1 MPSRNRHLP
10 RGQSWPLTLT
20 DLIEGLG
27 EAYSLVRRPR
37 FDTGMFSDVV
47 LRVRWTPAESFN
59 YGMGGIHP
67 DAVGIEVTVKPVRSL
82 DRVAVRSLLR
92 SRGVPQLRE
101 WVESTQ
107 TAAETWTLAR
117 KPYDFRHAG
126 VSLRPNAGTPAT
138 QVAEWAGHSVE
149 ILQRVYAHCLDG
161 HDERWFDKIDAAL
174 VG

>member
-1 MPSRNRHLP
+1 MGHMPSRNRHLP

-47 LRVRWTPAESFN
+47 LRVRWIPAQSFN

-67 DAVGIEVTVKPVRSL
+67 DAVGIEVTVKPVRSV

-101 WVESTQ
+101 WVEGTQ
-107 TAAETWTLAR
+107 TAAETWTSR
-117 KPYDFRHAG
+117 GR
-126 VSLRPNAGTPAT
+126 
-138 QVAEWAGHSVE
+138 
-149 ILQRVYAHCLDG
+149 DG
-161 HDERWFDKIDAAL
+161 HWRYAENELHFTGDRPE
-174 VG
+174 